1 MKVVIQTTLNF
12 EGCRGFRNG
21 EFHVRDSEFKKDPDF
36 AVAVVA
42 YEWIQQQWRESGC
55 RNMII
60 EKVTWNEENDITRV
74 VRDIVPVIPED
85 DLPF

>member
-1 MKVVIQTTLNF
+1 MMVIIETMLNI
-12 EGCRGFRNG
+12 EGIRGSSRG
-21 EFHVRDSEFKKDPDF
+21 EFFVRDRDFKDDPNF

-55 RNMII
+55 RDLII
-60 EKVTWNEENDITRV
+60 ELVTWNEENDITEDVKQIRPV
-74 VRDIVPVIPED
+74 VKD

>member
-1 MKVVIQTTLNF
+1 MLNI
-12 EGCRGFRNG
+12 EGIRGSSRG
-21 EFHVRDSEFKKDPDF
+21 EFFVHDRDFKDDPNF

-55 RNMII
+55 RDLII
-60 EKVTWNEENDITRV
+60 EMVTWNEEIDITEDVRRIEPV
-74 VRDIVPVIPED
+74 VID

>member
-1 MKVVIQTTLNF
+1 MRVVIETKLNI
-12 EGCRGFRNG
+12 EGNRGSSRGKF
-21 EFHVRDSEFKKDPDF
+21 FVRDRDFKDDPNF

-55 RNMII
+55 RDLII
-60 EKVTWNEENDITRV
+60 EMVTWNEENDITEIVKEIEPV
-74 VRDIVPVIPED
+74 VED

>member
-1 MKVVIQTTLNF
+1 MRVIIETKLNI
-12 EGCRGFRNG
+12 EGIRGLSRG
-21 EFHVRDSEFKKDPDF
+21 EFFVRDQEFKVDPNF

-55 RNMII
+55 RDMII
-60 EKVTWNEENDITRV
+60 EMVTWNEENDITEDVKQIRPV
-74 VRDIVPVIPED
+74 VKD

>member
-1 MKVVIQTTLNF
+1 MRVVIETMLNI
-12 EGCRGFRNG
+12 EGIRGSSRG
-21 EFHVRDSEFKKDPDF
+21 EFFVQDRDFRDDPNF

-55 RNMII
+55 RDMII
-60 EKVTWNEENDITRV
+60 EMVTWNEENDITEDVRRIEPV
-74 VRDIVPVIPED
+74 VRD

>member
-1 MKVVIQTTLNF
+1 MKVVIQTILNV
-12 EGCRGFRNG
+12 EGNRGFRNG

-55 RNMII
+55 RDLII
-60 EKVTWNEENDITRV
+60 ENVTWNEENDITQI
-74 VRDIVPVIPED
+74 VREIEPVLPDD

>member
-1 MKVVIQTTLNF
+1 MMVVIETILNI
-12 EGCRGFRNG
+12 EGNRGSSRG
-21 EFHVRDSEFKKDPDF
+21 EFFVRDRDFKDDPNF

-55 RNMII
+55 RDMII
-60 EKVTWNEENDITRV
+60 EMVTWNEENEITED
-74 VRDIVPVIPED
+74 VRRIEPIAKD

>member
-1 MKVVIQTTLNF
+1 MRVVIEIMLNI
-12 EGCRGFRNG
+12 GGNRGSSRG
-21 EFHVRDSEFKKDPDF
+21 EFFVRDRDFKDDPNF

-55 RNMII
+55 RDLII
-60 EKVTWNEENDITRV
+60 EMVTWNEENDITEDVRSIESV
-74 VRDIVPVIPED
+74 VMD

>member
-1 MKVVIQTTLNF
+1 MRVVIEIMLNI
-12 EGCRGFRNG
+12 EGNRGSSRG
-21 EFHVRDSEFKKDPDF
+21 EFFVRDRDFKDYPNF

-55 RNMII
+55 RVLII
-60 EKVTWNEENDITRV
+60 EMVTWNEENDITEDVRRIEPV
-74 VRDIVPVIPED
+74 VRD

>member
-1 MKVVIQTTLNF
+1 MRVVIETMLNI
-12 EGCRGFRNG
+12 EGIRGSSRG
-21 EFHVRDSEFKKDPDF
+21 EFFVQDRDFRDDPSF

-55 RNMII
+55 RDMIV
-60 EKVTWNEENDITRV
+60 EMVTWNEENDITEV
-74 VRDIVPVIPED
+74 VKQVQPVVED